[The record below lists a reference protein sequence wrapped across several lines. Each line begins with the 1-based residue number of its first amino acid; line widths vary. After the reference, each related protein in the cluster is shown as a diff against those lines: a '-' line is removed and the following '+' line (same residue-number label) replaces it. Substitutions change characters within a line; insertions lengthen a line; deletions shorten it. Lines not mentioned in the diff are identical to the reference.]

1 MVCANS
7 STKTK
12 NSLPSSLQI
21 RINFKRNFF
30 SAVVAVV
37 HSHSSVQFDTVCSVF
52 SHHTLCLLNSGDEQS
67 TPIHSAF
74 FFLYLQMFLFWFREW
89 IISIFMSFQHMFS
102 VLFIYFIFFALYRRF
117 VYLCFVLSRAYF
129 FSDKLCWVVYTFCM
143 LFSLILRAVC
153 WLEATHFVCM
163 WHFFSCYCCCGN
175 VAVCSCWFS
184 FGLFKLGRCKSI
196 RKIVK

>member
-37 HSHSSVQFDTVCSVF
+37 RSYSSVQFDTVCSVF

-102 VLFIYFIFFALYRRF
+102 VLFIYFIFFLRSIVGLF
-117 VYLCFVLSRAYF
+117 TFVLYCLELTFFPINFVELCTLSACSSR
-129 FSDKLCWVVYTFCM
+129 
-143 LFSLILRAVC
+143 
-153 WLEATHFVCM
+153 
-163 WHFFSCYCCCGN
+163 
-175 VAVCSCWFS
+175 
-184 FGLFKLGRCKSI
+184 
-196 RKIVK
+196 

>member
-1 MVCANS
+1 MHIVVTFSLFVTAHNFVVIYLFCIGCNKSWFALILQQRQ
-7 STKTK
+7 KTLCRHHFRSVSIL
-12 NSLPSSLQI
+12 NAI
-21 RINFKRNFF
+21 FF
-30 SAVVAVV
+30 SSAVVAVV
-37 HSHSSVQFDTVCSVF
+37 CSYSSVQFDTVCSVF

-129 FSDKLCWVVYTFCM
+129 FSDKLC
-143 LFSLILRAVC
+143 
-153 WLEATHFVCM
+153 
-163 WHFFSCYCCCGN
+163 
-175 VAVCSCWFS
+175 
-184 FGLFKLGRCKSI
+184 
-196 RKIVK
+196 